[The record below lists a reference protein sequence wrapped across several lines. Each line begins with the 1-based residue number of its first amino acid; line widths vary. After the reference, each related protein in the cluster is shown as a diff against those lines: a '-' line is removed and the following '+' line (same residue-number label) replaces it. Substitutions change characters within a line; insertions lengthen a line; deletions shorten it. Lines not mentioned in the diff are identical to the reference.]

1 MRAGVKGLVTSTDVR
16 IRLLHA
22 TLSLAHIHP
31 QPRAPREKMELSHFV
46 APVLLLLPPLRGDS
60 ADIQGADREVD

>member
-1 MRAGVKGLVTSTDVR
+1 MLQNAF
-16 IRLLHA
+16 
-22 TLSLAHIHP
+22 SLAHIHP